1 MDNTINLKLVV
12 LGEGDV
18 GKTSIINAFMGR
30 QFPDQYLPTIGSE
43 TTKKEYVMKDNGNII
58 RVLLSIW
65 DIGGQRSFN
74 PFNPALYKN
83 IDIVLLVFDLT
94 KPKET
99 LKHLRDEFLENVICH
114 SEDVLRLFI
123 GNKLDLVTN
132 DKQIKTNLTNFL
144 TKNDNLLFVSAKT
157 GKNINDSFELLVY
170 SFLRKAEILYP
181 DIVQKYTAKGFLKS
195 INKNEKQLKTEL
207 VNLNNLDVILKKQ
220 EISPKIKEVSIEE
233 KETKELKFYDFLK
246 KELENNSIQKLEI
259 IDTFLINLS
268 ELSKTIMKLKKTYSK
283 SVNDLIYNLRE
294 LLIIAKKDFENNFEI
309 IEKLKREEFELV
321 KIILKTKEEQ
331 LQFD

>member
-99 LKHLRDEFLENVICH
+99 LKHLRDEFLENVNYH

-144 TKNDNLLFVSAKT
+144 TKNDNLVFVSAKT

-170 SFLRKAEILYP
+170 TFLRKAEILYP
-181 DIVQKYTAKGFLKS
+181 DIVQNNTASGFLKS

-207 VNLNNLDVILKKQ
+207 VTLNNLDVILKKQ

-246 KELENNSIQKLEI
+246 KELENNSIQKLDI

-268 ELSKTIMKLKKTYSK
+268 ELSKTIMKLKRTYSK

-294 LLIIAKKDFENNFEI
+294 LLIIAKKDFENNIEI

-331 LQFD
+331 FQFD